1 LFGREAAMLKIRL
14 APQETTTTL
23 QLLRDLEA
31 AEMPPQLRDTA
42 GAYAAG
48 LGPIMRRRDLQR
60 IAWLLRSASRE
71 RLPEEQKRS
80 VRRWAAYL
88 EGRI

>member
-1 LFGREAAMLKIRL
+1 MLRVRL
-14 APQETTTTL
+14 ATQETTTTL

-31 AEMPPQLRDTA
+31 ADMPPRLRDAA
-42 GAYAAG
+42 GIYAAEIR
-48 LGPIMRRRDLQR
+48 PVMRRRDLQR

-71 RLPEEQKRS
+71 HLPAEQKRT
-80 VRRWAAYL
+80 VGRWAAYL